1 MFHADS
7 LCLETEKYSDKLITD
22 IFLNPDS
29 FLRKI
34 TVQEIFIP
42 LFFFLIADLIK
53 IDVSD
58 NFVNLSEHFKQM
70 SGDLSFEKRTQRE
83 FAVITVLWQVYAY
96 PAFQTWLFAC
106 N

>member
-7 LCLETEKYSDKLITD
+7 LCLETEKCSDKLITD

-42 LFFFLIADLIK
+42 LFFLIADLIK
-53 IDVSD
+53 IDVPD
-58 NFVNLSEHFKQM
+58 NFVDLSEHFKQM
-70 SGDLSFEKRTQRE
+70 TGDLSFEKRTQRE
-83 FAVITVLWQVYAY
+83 FAVITVLWQVSA
-96 PAFQTWLFAC
+96 
-106 N
+106 

>member
-1 MFHADS
+1 MLIS

-34 TVQEIFIP
+34 TVQEIFIL
-42 LFFFLIADLIK
+42 LFFLLITDLIK

-58 NFVNLSEHFKQM
+58 NFVNLSEHFMQM
-70 SGDLSFEKRTQRE
+70 TGDLSFEKRTQRE
-83 FAVITVLWQVYAY
+83 FAV
-96 PAFQTWLFAC
+96 FAML
-106 N
+106 